1 MFPQCSSMFPNV
13 LQCSS
18 PLGIG
23 VLIDHTSDEKY
34 LFIIYC
40 LQIFLGKFRCAKKS
54 VKKCRVKLV
63 GAKGILGLG

>member
-1 MFPQCSSMFPNV
+1 MFSNV
-13 LQCSS
+13 LH
-18 PLGIG
+18 LWEWGG
-23 VLIDHTSDEKY
+23 GLIDHTSDEKY